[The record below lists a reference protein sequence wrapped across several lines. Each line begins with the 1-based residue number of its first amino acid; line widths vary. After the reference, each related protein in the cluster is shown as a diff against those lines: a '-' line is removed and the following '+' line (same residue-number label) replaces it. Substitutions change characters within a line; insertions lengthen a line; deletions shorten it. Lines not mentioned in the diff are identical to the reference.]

1 MNPSSF
7 EDQPFPRSPFVTTR
21 WSLVFKA
28 GRNDDDDAFEA
39 LEHLCK
45 QYWPPLYAFVR
56 RSGKNPDDAKDITQ
70 SFFARLLADRRI
82 GLADPERGKFR
93 TFLLASLRRFIIN
106 EWRASQR
113 AKRGAQYLHISLDLD
128 PEERFF
134 RDEPHTKDTPEKI
147 FERRWAMRI
156 LEQALERLQ
165 ADYARSGQQPL
176 FEEMRRVILQ
186 RDKDLTYADLGQR
199 LGMTENYFKVSV
211 FRIRQRFRQH
221 VRAVVADTLPDSA
234 TTPEIEAELEHLLAV
249 LREPPES
256 FAEVP

>member
-1 MNPSSF
+1 M
-7 EDQPFPRSPFVTTR
+7 
-21 WSLVFKA
+21 FKA
-28 GRNDDDDAFEA
+28 GRDDDAAAFEA

-56 RSGKNPDDAKDITQ
+56 RSGKSPEDAKDVTQ
-70 SFFARLLADRRI
+70 SFFAHLLTDRRI
-82 GLADPERGKFR
+82 GLADPARGKFR
-93 TFLLASLRRFIIN
+93 TFLLASLRRFMIN
-106 EWRASQR
+106 EWRSTQR
-113 AKRGAQYLHISLDLD
+113 AKRGGQYIHISLDLD

-134 RDEPHTKDTPEKI
+134 SGEPHTHDTPEKL

-165 ADYARSGQQPL
+165 ADYVRTGQHLL

-186 RDKDLTYADLGQR
+186 RDQDLTYADLGQR
-199 LGMTENYFKVSV
+199 LGMTENHFKVSV

-234 TTPEIEAELEHLLAV
+234 TTSEIEAELAHLLAV
-249 LREPPES
+249 LRDPPES
-256 FAEVP
+256 FAEGA

>member
-1 MNPSSF
+1 MNPSAF
-7 EDQPFPRSPFVTTR
+7 EDQPIPRSPFVTTH
-21 WSLVFKA
+21 WSLVLKA
-28 GRNDDDDAFEA
+28 GREDDAAAFEA

-56 RSGKNPDDAKDITQ
+56 RSGKNPEDAKDLTQ

-82 GLADPERGKFR
+82 GLADPARGKFR
-93 TFLLASLRRFIIN
+93 TFLLASLRRFMIN
-106 EWRASQR
+106 EWRAAHC
-113 AKRGAQYLHISLDLD
+113 AKRGGQHHHISLDLD

-134 RDEPHTKDTPEKI
+134 SHEPHTNDTPERL

-156 LEQALERLQ
+156 LEQALEQLQ
-165 ADYARSGQQPL
+165 ADYVRSGQNLL

-186 RDKDLTYADLGQR
+186 RDSDLTYADLGQR

-221 VRAVVADTLPDSA
+221 VRAVVADTLPEGA
-234 TTPEIEAELEHLLAV
+234 TTSEIEAELGHLLAV

-256 FAEVP
+256 FTPGA

>member
-7 EDQPFPRSPFVTTR
+7 EDRPSPRTPFVTTH

-28 GRNDDDDAFEA
+28 GRDDDQAALDA
-39 LEHLCK
+39 LEQLCR

-56 RSGKNPDDAKDITQ
+56 RSGNNPEDAKDLTQ
-70 SFFARLLADRRI
+70 SFFARLLSERRI
-82 GLADPERGKFR
+82 ALADPERGKFR
-93 TFLLASLRRFIIN
+93 TFLLSSLRRFMHN
-106 EWRASQR
+106 EWRTAHR
-113 AKRGAQYLHISLDLD
+113 LKRGAQYIHVPLDCD

-134 RDEPHTKDTPEKI
+134 AKEPHTNDTPEKL

-165 ADYARSGQQPL
+165 ADYVRSGQLPL

-186 RDKDLTYADLGQR
+186 RDKDMTYADLGQR
-199 LGMTENYFKVSV
+199 LGMSETYFKVSV
-211 FRIRQRFRQH
+211 FRIRKRFRQH
-221 VRAVVADTLPDSA
+221 VRAVVADTLPESA
-234 TTPEIEAELEHLLAV
+234 TTPEVEAELEHLLSI

-256 FAEVP
+256 FGDRA